1 MKLSRCNL
9 RVTGTPTGASWRSVR
24 TWQGHRTE
32 PPFTTT
38 IRCTDVDPDQFVA
51 TVFVFGKQIFDTAP
65 CGDVDAADRAAR
77 EELATRM
84 QRLLAGAGE

>member
-1 MKLSRCNL
+1 MQFATHRYLDGRL
-9 RVTGTPTGASWRSVR
+9 IEVGA

-38 IRCTDVDPDQFVA
+38 IRSTDVDPDQFVA
-51 TVFVFGKQIFDTAP
+51 TAFVFGKQIFDTAP
-65 CGDVDAADRAAR
+65 CGDVDAADRATR
-77 EELATRM
+77 DELATRM